1 MAFGV
6 LPGAAGSAS
15 AEPTTTRATA
25 VYVNDIIRQNIWDYY
40 LCLGEAQHRNTYTY
54 GNPNGIINGDYF
66 YCAKRDAGGW
76 NLWWRHRA

>member
-1 MAFGV
+1 ME
-6 LPGAAGSAS
+6 GAEAAARSGS
-15 AEPTTTRATA
+15 PQQTITA
-25 VYVNDIIRQNIWDYY
+25 ARLGRQPWDYY